1 MYIYTHMHILLKKK
15 NNMINPYKSIM
26 NINFK
31 SSNFSLR
38 VDFSQFSH
46 LQGLFGPP
54 QGGVNRWHGWL
65 GAGEVAG
72 GVEGDL
78 PHGAIA

>member
-1 MYIYTHMHILLKKK
+1 MYIYICNIIK
-15 NNMINPYKSIM
+15 NNMIIPYKSIM

-31 SSNFSLR
+31 SSKFSLR

-54 QGGVNRWHGWL
+54 QGGGVNRWHGWL

-72 GVEGDL
+72 GVEGDF
-78 PHGAIA
+78 PDGAIA

>member
-1 MYIYTHMHILLKKK
+1 
-15 NNMINPYKSIM
+15 MIIPYKSIM

-54 QGGVNRWHGWL
+54 QCGGVNRWHGWL

-78 PHGAIA
+78 PDGAIA